1 MGTLSTVFLELV
13 FYTVIKGVHQ
23 LSAIHDEIQASYP
36 VRPCLRP
43 STVIIVDTFDLQGRS
58 REGFILNNGGCFV
71 VVFINSWS
79 LGRAARIH
87 EGRKATH

>member
-79 LGRAARIH
+79 LRRAARIH